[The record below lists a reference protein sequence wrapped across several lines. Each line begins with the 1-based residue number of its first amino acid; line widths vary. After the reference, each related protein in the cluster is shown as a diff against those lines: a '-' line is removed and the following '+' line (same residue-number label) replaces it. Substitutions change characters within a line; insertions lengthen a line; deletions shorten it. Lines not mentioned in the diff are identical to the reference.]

1 MKIFLFVA
9 FFLFLGYSC
18 SPFFYP
24 LPSNIPT
31 NPSTRTFYKVT
42 NRPLSRYFK
51 NPADSALLG
60 NIVPTGLLTHDRFA
74 NRSVRKFLKKND
86 LCNDDLSAKVYIPC
100 NPHFVAIMPLNDKK
114 PSKDTL
120 IGYSNHLQDQYDPP
134 YEDDCCIFTNIYIK
148 NKEISCI
155 FSDIIGYY
163 IDEMGN
169 KILVTH
175 DEVFYFASPH
185 NPPKFNIDEADMIR
199 DALVLYKWKNQGYI
213 PDSILTIKGN
223 PIPKEEYE
231 KNYRARVP
239 TIQ

>member
-1 MKIFLFVA
+1 MKIFLFIA

-24 LPSNIPT
+24 SPSNIPT
-31 NPSTRTFYKVT
+31 NSSARTFYKVT

-74 NRSVRKFLKKND
+74 NRSVRKFLKKIG
-86 LCNDDLSAKVYIPC
+86 LCNDNLSAQVYIPC
-100 NPHFVAIMPLNDKK
+100 DPHFIAIMPLNDKK

-120 IGYSNHLQDQYDPP
+120 IGYSNHLQELYGPP
-134 YEDDCCIFTNIYIK
+134 YEEDGYIFTDTYISK
-148 NKEISCI
+148 KYSNTILVG
-155 FSDIIGYY
+155 IIGYY
-163 IDEMGN
+163 IDEIYN

-175 DEVFYFASPH
+175 SEKFYFPRT
-185 NPPKFNIDEADMIR
+185 ADRNTEYM
-199 DALVLYKWKNQGYI
+199 DSALVLYKWKNQRYI

-223 PIPKEEYE
+223 LIPKAEYE
-231 KNYRARVP
+231 EKYRYRVH
-239 TIQ
+239 TLQ